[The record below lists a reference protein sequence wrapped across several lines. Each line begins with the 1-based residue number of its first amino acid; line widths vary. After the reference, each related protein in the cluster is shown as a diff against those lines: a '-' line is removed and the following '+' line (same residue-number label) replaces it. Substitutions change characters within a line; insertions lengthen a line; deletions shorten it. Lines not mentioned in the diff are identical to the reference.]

1 MLNPVEYSF
10 VAESRDLDSAARSE
24 IEDALELLWEQVET
38 LKQELYYKELDLQ
51 EIEQELNYINQEL
64 CAALTSEWPPL
75 DEAKQLFKNILVS
88 KKPISE
94 SLAEL
99 LSLIYNSTVQASE
112 LGQIDICNTVTI
124 STSALDNP
132 LPTGFAALK
141 TKNTVLRE
149 QAAEIRAKSRM
160 LRKQAYQIQARH
172 RELKAEFNELGVHL
186 IGLRASYLSRQTNF
200 SQSQPLSNSSEL
212 SLR

>member
-1 MLNPVEYSF
+1 MLNPSEYSPF
-10 VAESRDLDSAARSE
+10 AESQDLDSAGKSE
-24 IEDALELLWEQVET
+24 LEDAVELLWEQLET
-38 LKQELYYKELDLQ
+38 LKQELHYKELDLQ
-51 EIEQELNYINQEL
+51 DMEQQLSYINKEL
-64 CAALTSEWPPL
+64 RAALRSEWPPL

-112 LGQIDICNTVTI
+112 LEQIDKSDSVTP
-124 STSALDNP
+124 STIPLDNP
-132 LPTGFAALK
+132 LVTELEAFK

-149 QAAEIRAKSRM
+149 QVAEIRARSGM
-160 LRKQAYQIQARH
+160 LRKQACQIQARF
-172 RELKAEFNELGVHL
+172 RKLQAQFNELGVHL

-200 SQSQPLSNSSEL
+200 SQSQPFSNSSE
-212 SLR
+212 R